1 MKILKS
7 ILFFGLLLSTSVPC
21 KAQTDAKAATDSVR
35 FTEYL
40 PVIHTDAT
48 KWITRYQTDI
58 DRYQSKNLKLQDVSC
73 DVLFIGSS
81 SINMWDNIYQD
92 MHPLKIIRRSYGG
105 AAIRDMIYNYNTI
118 ARSYRPKSIVLY
130 VENDLAGSRE
140 DITVGKTFDFFR
152 IFINRLKRD
161 YPGVPVFILSF
172 KPSPARIKMLPKQKT
187 MNFLLEEYAEKEDQV
202 FYVDVTSCMYNWEGE
217 IRTDIFRD
225 DNLHLNQTGYDLW
238 TAILKPRL
246 LKAVH

>member
-1 MKILKS
+1 MKTLKS
-7 ILFFGLLLSTSVPC
+7 ILFTGLLLSAALPC
-21 KAQTDAKAATDSVR
+21 KAQTDVEAITDSVR

-40 PVIHTDAT
+40 PISHTDAA
-48 KWITRYQTDI
+48 KWITRYQPDI
-58 DRYQSKNLKLQDVSC
+58 NRYQSENRELKDTSC
-73 DVLFIGSS
+73 DVLFVGSS

-118 ARSYRPKSIVLY
+118 ARGYRPKSIVLY
-130 VENDLAGSRE
+130 VENDLTGSKE
-140 DITVGKTFDFFR
+140 DITVGETYDFFR

-161 YPGVPVFILSF
+161 YPGVPVFVLSF
-172 KPSPARIKMLPKQKT
+172 KPSPARIKMLSKQKAI
-187 MNFLLEEYAEKEDQV
+187 NLLLEEYAEKEVQV
-202 FYVDVTSCMYNWEGE
+202 SYVDVASCMYNREGE

-246 LKAVH
+246 LKAAH